1 MKIVGKI
8 LAVVLIIVA
17 IYTFDWHTWNQ
28 ILVPLLL
35 LNCAA
40 ILLTDENRKL
50 NRFFTRI
57 SLVLSIF
64 LILRMLSFC

>member
-17 IYTFDWHTWNQ
+17 IYTFDRHTWNQ

-35 LNCAA
+35 LNAA
-40 ILLTDENRKL
+40 ALLLTQGNRKL
-50 NRFFTRI
+50 NRFFTRTSTI
-57 SLVLSIF
+57 LAIFLVLK
-64 LILRMLSFC
+64 MLFYG

>member
-17 IYTFDWHTWNQ
+17 IYTFDRHTWNQ

-40 ILLTDENRKL
+40 ILLTEGNRKL

-57 SLVLSIF
+57 SLVLAIF

>member
-1 MKIVGKI
+1 MKIIGRI

-35 LNCAA
+35 LNAA
-40 ILLTDENRKL
+40 ALILTQENRKL
-50 NRFFTRI
+50 NTFFTRTSAI
-57 SLVLSIF
+57 LAIF
-64 LILRMLSFC
+64 LILKLLILG